1 MTTPLLE
8 ALAQLAPHDHLCLIY
23 ETPQEQFEVAIP
35 FLRMGLERHEKCV
48 YIADDHTCA
57 EVLQAL
63 RAGGID
69 VESAIQSGAL
79 SLATKRES
87 YLKQGYFDPDWMIRF
102 LKDATGSAI
111 AAGFS
116 ALRVTGEMTWQLGG
130 DPGNERLMEYESK
143 LNYFCAEH
151 NCLGIC
157 QYDRR
162 RFSPA
167 VILDVIRTHPLV
179 ICDGTVCRN
188 FYYVPPD
195 EFLKPNQTA
204 REVDRL
210 LGSIRE
216 REDVDNELRRARDE
230 LEARVLERT
239 AELEKA
245 NQALQAE
252 IVERARAMQAL
263 EASEERYR
271 HLFDN
276 VNDIIFTLDLQGNIT
291 SLNPSVE
298 RITGYS
304 RATLLNKNISQLMAP
319 ESVDLA
325 FDMLR
330 AKLGGVERTTY
341 ELVVLASD
349 GRKVFLEVSSRVQFR
364 DGKPVGVHGI
374 ARDMTERKQAE
385 RALKESEAQYRTL
398 FETMAQGVVYQD
410 ASGKITSANPA
421 AERILGLTL
430 EQMQGQTSVDLRW
443 KAIRPD
449 GTPFPGETHPSM
461 VALNTGKEVRDVIMG
476 VFNPQREEYRWL
488 RVDAIPQFRLGEER
502 PYQAYTTFQDVT
514 EQKQAQD
521 VLRTQKEVLETIF
534 DHIPVMVVLFGP
546 DGKIG
551 MVNREW
557 ERVLGWTPEQAN
569 ASDFWAETYPD
580 PAYRQQVRDF
590 VSSSTTEWGD
600 FRTRVRDGRTIDTCW
615 ANARL
620 TDGSVIGFGQ
630 DVTARRR
637 AEEALRESQAAL
649 HRNGEEL
656 RALTAGLLTAQD
668 EERRRV
674 SRELHD
680 DLNQKLAMLAVDFE
694 ALEQQFPV
702 PFESLLDQLRSFRSR
717 VIELSDD
724 LRRVAYQLHPSM
736 LEHLGLAVALK
747 SYCAEFSKREK
758 IKARL
763 VPRDLPDSLPQDV
776 ALCLYRV
783 AQEALRNVARHSGSP
798 RATVS
803 LTGSAGGIHLSIIDF
818 GVGFDFELAKGRGG
832 LGFISMQ
839 ERVRLVNGS
848 ICVKSRPGE
857 GTRIEVRIPLERKS

>member
-1 MTTPLLE
+1 MRTQLVE
-8 ALAQLAPHDHLCLIY
+8 ALEQLRPHDHLCLIY
-23 ETPQEQFEVAIP
+23 ETQEEQFAAAVP
-35 FLRMGLERHEKCV
+35 FLCMGLERGEKCV

-102 LKDATGSAI
+102 LKDATGSAM

-116 ALRVTGEMTWQLGG
+116 ALRATGEMTWQLGG
-130 DPGNERLMEYESK
+130 DPGTERLIEYESK
-143 LNYFCAEH
+143 LNYFYAEH
-151 NCLGIC
+151 NCVDIC

-167 VILDVIRTHPLV
+167 VIRDVIRTHPLV

-188 FYYVPPD
+188 LYYVPPN

-204 REVDRL
+204 REVERL
-210 LGSIRE
+210 LGTIRE

-252 IVERARAMQAL
+252 IAERTRAMQAL
-263 EASEERYR
+263 ETSQERYR

-276 VNDIIFTLDLQGNIT
+276 ANDIIFTLDLQGNFT

-298 RITGYS
+298 RITGYR
-304 RATLLNKNISQLMAP
+304 RAEILPMNIAQIAAP
-319 ESVDLA
+319 ESRELV

-341 ELVVLASD
+341 EAAVLARD
-349 GRKVFLEVSSRVQFR
+349 GRKVLLEVSSRLQFR
-364 DGKPVGVHGI
+364 EGKPVGVHGV

-410 ASGKITSANPA
+410 AQGKITSANPA
-421 AERILGLTL
+421 SESILGLTL
-430 EQMQGQTSVDLRW
+430 EQMQNRTSLDPRW
-443 KAIRPD
+443 RAIHPD
-449 GTPFPGETHPSM
+449 GSPFPGETDPSV
-461 VALNTGKEVRDVIMG
+461 VALNTGIEVRDVPMG
-476 VFNPQREEYRWL
+476 VFNPQNDEYRWL
-488 RVDAIPQFRLGEER
+488 RIDAFPQFQPGEER
-502 PYQAYTTFQDVT
+502 PYQVYTIFQDVT
-514 EQKQAQD
+514 ERKRTQD
-521 VLRTQKEVLETIF
+521 SLRTQKEVLETIF
-534 DHIPVMVVLFGP
+534 DHIPVMVSLFGP
-546 DGKIG
+546 DGKIR
-551 MVNREW
+551 MANREW
-557 ERVLGWTPEQAN
+557 ERVLGWTLEEAN
-569 ASDFWAETYPD
+569 AGDFWAEAYPH
-580 PAYRQQVRDF
+580 PADRQAVRDF
-590 VSSSTTEWGD
+590 VASSTTEWRD

-620 TDGSVIGFGQ
+620 SDGSVIGIGQ
-630 DVTARRR
+630 DVTARKR

-656 RALTAGLLTAQD
+656 RALAAGLLTAQE

-680 DLNQKLAMLAVDFE
+680 DLNQKLAMLAVDIE
-694 ALEQQFPV
+694 ALEQQLPAS
-702 PFESLLDQLRSFRSR
+702 FEPLLDQLGSLRSR
-717 VIELSDD
+717 VVELSDD

-763 VPRDLPDSLPQDV
+763 APRDLPDALPQDV

-798 RATVS
+798 RAAVS
-803 LTGSAGGIHLSIIDF
+803 LTRTAGGIHLSIIDF
-818 GVGFDFELAKGRGG
+818 GVGFDPDLPRGRGG

-839 ERVRLVNGS
+839 ERVRLVGGS
-848 ICVKSRPGE
+848 WSVKSRPGQ
-857 GTRIEVRIPLERKS
+857 GTRIDVRIPLERKS

>member
-1 MTTPLLE
+1 MKTHLVE
-8 ALAQLAPHDHLCLIY
+8 ALERLRPHDHLCLIY
-23 ETPQEQFEVAIP
+23 ETQEEQFAAAVP
-35 FLRMGLERHEKCV
+35 FLRMGLERGEKCV

-69 VESAIQSGAL
+69 LESAIQSGAL
-79 SLATKRES
+79 SVITKEQA
-87 YLKQGYFDPDWMIRF
+87 YLKQGFFDPDWMF
-102 LKDATGSAI
+102 TFWQQATDSAM

-116 ALRVTGEMTWQLGG
+116 ALRATGETEWVLRGG
-130 DPGNERLMEYESK
+130 RGLERWMEYESR
-143 LNYFCAEH
+143 LTHTLSET
-151 NCLGIC
+151 NCIALC

-179 ICDGTVCRN
+179 VCDGTVCRN

-204 REVDRL
+204 REVGRL
-210 LGSIRE
+210 LGSLRE
-216 REDVDNELRRARDE
+216 REDVDNELRRARDQ

-239 AELEKA
+239 AEMEKA

-252 IVERARAMQAL
+252 IAERAWAMQAL
-263 EASEERYR
+263 ETSQERYR

-276 VNDIIFTLDLQGNIT
+276 VNDIIFTLDLQGNVT

-304 RATLLNKNISQLMAP
+304 RAQILNKNISQLLAP
-319 ESVDLA
+319 ESGDLA

-330 AKLGGVERTTY
+330 TKLGGAERTTY
-341 ELVVLASD
+341 ELAVLARD
-349 GRKVFLEVSSRVQFR
+349 GRKVFLEISSRLQFQ

-385 RALKESEAQYRTL
+385 RALKESEQKYRTL
-398 FETMAQGVVYQD
+398 FETMAQGVVYYD
-410 ASGKITSANPA
+410 AQSRIISANPA
-421 AERILGLTL
+421 AERILGLSWG
-430 EQMQGQTSVDLRW
+430 QMQGRTSMDPRW
-443 KAIRPD
+443 KAIHPD
-449 GTPFPGETHPSM
+449 GSPFPAEARPCM
-461 VALNTGKEVRDVIMG
+461 LALGTAKPVHYVIMG

-488 RVDAIPQFRLGEER
+488 RVDAIPQFRPEQPE
-502 PYQAYTTFQDVT
+502 PYQVYTTFQDIT
-514 EQKQAQD
+514 ERKRTQD
-521 VLRTQKEVLETIF
+521 SLRTQKEVLETIF
-534 DHIPVMVVLFGP
+534 DHIPVMVDLFGP
-546 DGKIG
+546 DGKIR
-551 MVNREW
+551 MANREF
-557 ERVLGWTPEQAN
+557 ERVLGWTLEEAN
-569 ASDFWAETYPD
+569 AGDFWAETYPD

-590 VSSSTTEWGD
+590 VLSSTTEWQD

-615 ANARL
+615 ANVRL
-620 TDGSVIGFGQ
+620 SDGSVVGIGQ
-630 DVTARRR
+630 DVTARKRV
-637 AEEALRESQAAL
+637 EEALRESQAAL

-694 ALEQQFPV
+694 ALEQQLPV
-702 PFESLLDQLRSFRSR
+702 SFESLLDQLRSFRSR

-763 VPRDLPDSLPQDV
+763 APRDLPDSLPQDV

-783 AQEALRNVARHSGSP
+783 AQEGLRNVARHSGSP
-798 RATVS
+798 RAAVS
-803 LTGSAGGIHLSIIDF
+803 LTGTAAGIHLLIIDF
-818 GVGFDFELAKGRGG
+818 GAGFDPDLPRGRGG

-839 ERVRLVNGS
+839 ERVRLVGGS
-848 ICVKSRPGE
+848 WSVKSRPGQ
-857 GTRIEVRIPLERKS
+857 GTRIDVRIPLQRQS